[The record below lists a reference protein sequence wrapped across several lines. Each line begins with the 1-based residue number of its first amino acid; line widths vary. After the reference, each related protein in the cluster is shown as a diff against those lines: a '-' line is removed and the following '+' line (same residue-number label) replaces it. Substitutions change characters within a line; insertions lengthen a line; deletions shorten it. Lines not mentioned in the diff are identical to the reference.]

1 MTAVVTDTCASIPPE
16 LAEGLQIE
24 IVPYYIHREGQ
35 TLRDLADISHQE
47 FYEWLPAAREL
58 PTTANPG
65 PGDYLRAFQRASE
78 RTSEIVAVT
87 MTSKGSGAYQSA
99 CVAREMAAARLPGL
113 KVEVIDTLQVAMVHG
128 WAAIEAARVGQRG
141 GDLREAMAAA
151 YHVCQTGCMLMTAD
165 TLKYLYMG
173 GRIGR
178 AGHLVGTLLNIKPI
192 ISMQEGIIV
201 AAGQTRSIT
210 QAFARIVELMAERGA
225 AEGPIKVGIT
235 HADAPER
242 AKEMLQAVT
251 QSYDCCQV
259 LTSQLS
265 PVLGVHTGVGT
276 VGVNFFPVPPEPAS

>member
-1 MTAVVTDTCASIPPE
+1 M
-16 LAEGLQIE
+16 
-24 IVPYYIHREGQ
+24 
-35 TLRDLADISHQE
+35 
-47 FYEWLPAAREL
+47 
-58 PTTANPG
+58 
-65 PGDYLRAFQRASE
+65 
-78 RTSEIVAVT
+78 
-87 MTSKGSGAYQSA
+87 
-99 CVAREMAAARLPGL
+99 
-113 KVEVIDTLQVAMVHG
+113 
-128 WAAIEAARVGQRG
+128 
-141 GDLREAMAAA
+141 REAMAAA

-178 AGHLVGTLLNIKPI
+178 ARHLVGTLLNIKPI

-225 AEGPIKVGIT
+225 ADGPIKVGIT
-235 HADAPER
+235 HAPER
-242 AKEMLQAVT
+242 AKKMLQAVS

-276 VGVNFFPVPPEPAS
+276 VGVNFFPVPPEPAW